1 MLRDSNRHAGTIPPP
16 YDDEC
21 GWTAPSKRVVVAIT
35 GKTVRVILN
44 FEKFAGCL
52 QMVYRIARFLQLA
65 GMLIL
70 PIAIAGEVLEK
81 IKLKPS
87 LMLSSLGVLVFI
99 IGWALQQ
106 FVKPK

>member
-1 MLRDSNRHAGTIPPP
+1 
-16 YDDEC
+16 
-21 GWTAPSKRVVVAIT
+21 
-35 GKTVRVILN
+35 
-44 FEKFAGCL
+44 
-52 QMVYRIARFLQLA
+52 MVYRIARFLQLA